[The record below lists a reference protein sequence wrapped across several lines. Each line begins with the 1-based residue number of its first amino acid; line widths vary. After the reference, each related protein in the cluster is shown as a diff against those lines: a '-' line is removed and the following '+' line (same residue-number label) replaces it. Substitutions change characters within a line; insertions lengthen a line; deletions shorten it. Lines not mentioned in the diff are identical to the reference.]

1 MQRYFG
7 IEKKDNTLFINKD
20 DFNHIK
26 NVMRF
31 KEDDQV
37 NVVYDKKVYLCKLD
51 KSLESCSIVE
61 ELEYIEEEYYLR
73 MYVPILNEDK
83 TDLILQKGTE
93 LGVKEFVFV
102 NMERCK
108 YKIDKSKEDKKLL
121 RWSKIVKEAAEQN
134 ERNYIPLVKGI
145 INFKDIDNQADKL
158 IICSLDI
165 DNSITLNNMFKNKS
179 NFDIINVVF
188 GPEGG
193 LSLKEEN
200 ELVEKGYKRVNF
212 GRQILRTE
220 TTPIFISSLIK
231 YLYMKEEV

>member
-83 TDLILQKGTE
+83 TD
-93 LGVKEFVFV
+93 
-102 NMERCK
+102 
-108 YKIDKSKEDKKLL
+108 
-121 RWSKIVKEAAEQN
+121 
-134 ERNYIPLVKGI
+134 
-145 INFKDIDNQADKL
+145 
-158 IICSLDI
+158 
-165 DNSITLNNMFKNKS
+165 
-179 NFDIINVVF
+179 
-188 GPEGG
+188 
-193 LSLKEEN
+193 
-200 ELVEKGYKRVNF
+200 
-212 GRQILRTE
+212 
-220 TTPIFISSLIK
+220 
-231 YLYMKEEV
+231 

>member
-7 IEKKDNTLFINKD
+7 KEKKDNIIKINVD

-31 KEDDQV
+31 KENDEISI
-37 NVVYDKKVYLCKLD
+37 VYDSIVYLCKLNKD
-51 KSLESCSIVE
+51 LESATIVK
-61 ELEYIEEEYYLR
+61 ELDCDTTPYHLHLFI
-73 MYVPILNEDK
+73 PILLEEK

-93 LGVKEFVFV
+93 LGVKEFTFI

-108 YKIDKSKEDKKLL
+108 YKIDKSKYDKKIE
-121 RWSKIVKEAAEQN
+121 RWTRIVKEASEQN
-134 ERNYIPLVKGI
+134 ERNDIPKINGI
-145 INFKDIDNQADKL
+145 KEFKDINNEANKL

-165 DNSITLNNMFKNKS
+165 NNSITLNNMFKERN

-193 LSLKEEN
+193 LTLKEE
-200 ELVEKGYKRVNF
+200 EKLIDIGYKRVNF
-212 GRQILRTE
+212 GRNVLRTE
-220 TTPIFISSLIK
+220 TTPIFISSIIK
-231 YLYMKEEV
+231 YIYGEV